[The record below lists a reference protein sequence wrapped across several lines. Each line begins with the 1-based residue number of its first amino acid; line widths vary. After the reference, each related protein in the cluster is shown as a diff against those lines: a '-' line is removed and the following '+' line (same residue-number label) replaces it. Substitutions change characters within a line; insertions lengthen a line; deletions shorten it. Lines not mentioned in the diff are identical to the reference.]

1 MKKAKFT
8 LNDFGVRI
16 KKCCASCEWKVETR
30 LQTKRCCTKL
40 KKDVSPCDCCKCW
53 KMSQQ
58 MMEVRKSV
66 GQIKRREYQLFLL
79 QIRER
84 EMKEGVEE
92 GRDVMDIRAEYES
105 QYGSIYMNF

>member
-1 MKKAKFT
+1 MKETKFT
-8 LNDFGVRI
+8 LNNFGVRI
-16 KKCCASCEWKVETR
+16 KLCCASCEWKVATR
-30 LQTKRCCTKL
+30 LQTKRSCTK
-40 KKDVSPCDCCKCW
+40 KGKDVSPCDCCKHW
-53 KMSQQ
+53 TLSQQ

-92 GRDVMDIRAEYES
+92 GRDVMDIRAEFEC
-105 QYGSIYMNF
+105 QYGSIYINF

>member
-16 KKCCASCEWKVETR
+16 KQCCASCEWKVATR
-30 LQTKRCCTKL
+30 LQTKRSCTKK

-53 KMSQQ
+53 TMSQQ
-58 MMEVRKSV
+58 MKEVHKSV
-66 GQIKRREYQLFLL
+66 GQIKRREYLL
-79 QIRER
+79 YLLKIRVSEA
-84 EMKEGVEE
+84 KEGLEE
-92 GRDVMDIRAEYES
+92 ERDVMEIRAEYES

>member
-1 MKKAKFT
+1 
-8 LNDFGVRI
+8 
-16 KKCCASCEWKVETR
+16 
-30 LQTKRCCTKL
+30 
-40 KKDVSPCDCCKCW
+40 
-53 KMSQQ
+53 